1 MHRVAALGIVVAA
14 SAAVAAAVALAAQ
27 SPKSLRD
34 AIFATARKQ
43 HSVHYVESGAAQGLR
58 QTMVADVGPTSGIQ
72 KVNLTLQG
80 KKGRFTVIVVK
91 RLAYLRGNTYA
102 LQGFLGFTAAQAA
115 AYDGRWISV
124 PPGNAKYSD
133 LAASV
138 TLPSFLRDIHP
149 GAPLAFVTTTIGGRK
164 VTGVE
169 GKNREPGVRFVEA
182 VFPDAKLRPL
192 AVSDFDASKGFGDA
206 LKISRWNEPV
216 RVKAPPRAV
225 PISTVVGG

>member
-1 MHRVAALGIVVAA
+1 MQRVAVIVIVLAA
-14 SAAVAAAVALAAQ
+14 SVAVAAAVALAAG

-34 AIFATARKQ
+34 AIFAVARKQ
-43 HSVHYVESGAAQGLR
+43 HSVHYLENGAAQGLR

-72 KVNLTLQG
+72 KVSFTLQG
-80 KKGRFTVIVVK
+80 KKGRFTVIVVNC
-91 RLAYLRGNTYA
+91 LAYLRGNIYA
-102 LQGFLGFTAAQAA
+102 LHGYLGFTAAQAA
-115 AYDGRWISV
+115 AYNGRWISV
-124 PPGNAKYSD
+124 PPGNARYSD

-149 GAPLAFVTTTIGGRK
+149 SAPLVFVTTRLGGRK

-192 AVSDFDASKGFGDA
+192 AVSDLDASKGFGDV
-206 LKISRWNEPV
+206 LKISRWNELVP
-216 RVKAPPRAV
+216 VKAPAQAV
-225 PISTVVGG
+225 PISTVLGA

>member
-1 MHRVAALGIVVAA
+1 MHRIAALVVVFAA
-14 SAAVAAAVALAAQ
+14 SVAVAAAVALAAQ

-34 AIFATARKQ
+34 SIFAAARKQ
-43 HSVHYVESGAAQGLR
+43 HSLHYLESGAAQGLR

-72 KVNLTLQG
+72 KVSFKLQG
-80 KKGRFTVIVVK
+80 KKGQFTVIVANH
-91 RLAYLRGNTYA
+91 LAYLRGNTYA
-102 LQGFLGFTAAQAA
+102 LHGYLGFTVAQAA
-115 AYDGRWISV
+115 TYNGRWISI
-124 PPGNAKYSD
+124 PAGNARYSD

-149 GAPLAFVTTTIGGRK
+149 SAPLAFVTTRLGGRK

-216 RVKAPPRAV
+216 RVKAPAQAV
-225 PISTVVGG
+225 PISTVVG